1 MAQIIDPLEDAA
13 NTIQGFN
20 NETNDLIALGGDDT
34 IIGANLEDF
43 IRGGRGNDTITGGT
57 GADTVRFEYNASD
70 YISEFP
76 QPDGFPVPLLEKWGH
91 DVWTDFSIA
100 EGDKLDVSDAG
111 MGEQI
116 DHAWGIGELETIIA
130 NSSIVNGALR
140 FTWGSASITLQG
152 VTSLDQ
158 LIASMFVFD
167 TVDYDDYVLN
177 FSEDLVPDLIGDD
190 VQAYGG
196 GNDTASGGGG
206 KDQLYGEQGDDNLD
220 GGTGDDTL
228 YGGSGN
234 DTLYGGADGADV
246 LYGGAGN
253 DILSSNNTRNEIDKL
268 YGGAGNDT
276 YILSDMGEFDSDV
289 RRSDIFEDA
298 DGGIDTLIYKGIFY
312 QYSSLGFPLWFAH
325 VALPD
330 NVEWGIG
337 TGSALFML
345 GNALDNTL
353 IGTNKVL
360 DTDPGSTVAVND
372 LRGLGGNDT
381 IYGQAYSD
389 YLEGGTGNDSLMGQ
403 GGNDSLSGDGDND
416 TLEGGAGNDK
426 IWGGTGYDQLFGDD
440 NNDDLYGDG
449 DIDDLF
455 GGAGNDTLRGGDG
468 NDKLFGDGDND
479 RLDGGANSDTL
490 NGGSGNDTF
499 ITSSGNDEV
508 FGDTGND
515 TVTGIRAG
523 AFFFDGG
530 AGVDKLDMSD
540 ATGKISLTLKG
551 SNLAYV
557 FVNRVFDDTIKNV
570 ESVTGGKYADSLIG
584 DAAANWLHGGL
595 GLDTLTGGAGA
606 DRFVFATK
614 PSSSSN
620 YDRITD
626 FKTSDDK
633 IALDETIFKKI
644 GPTLSSSEFVTGTK
658 AKDSNDYIIYN
669 RAAGT
674 LSYDADGSGSGAAV
688 KFAVV
693 KSGLILKNTHFMLDD
708 F

>member
-1 MAQIIDPLEDAA
+1 MAQIIDPLADAA
-13 NTIQGFN
+13 NTIQGTAG
-20 NETNDLIALGGDDT
+20 ETNDLIALGGDDT
-34 IIGANLEDF
+34 IIGANLADF
-43 IRGGRGNDTITGGT
+43 IRGGRGNDTITGGA
-57 GADTVRFEYNASD
+57 GADTVRFEYNSLD

-158 LIASMFVFD
+158 LVASMFVFD
-167 TVDYDDYVLN
+167 TVEFNDYVLN
-177 FSEDLVPDLIGDD
+177 FSEDLSPDLIGDD

-196 GNDTASGGGG
+196 GSDTASGGGG
-206 KDQLYGEQGDDNLD
+206 NDQLYGEQGDDELD
-220 GGTGDDTL
+220 GGTGNDTL

-234 DTLYGGADGADV
+234 DTLYGGRDSDHLYGGSGNDILSALSDDEHSNESMYGGDGDDIYYVDTLIFSPLSFELLKRDSVWEEENGGIDTVVWSGASLLGNFYGYKLPDNVENFINKSGAFVGVPSQQFPQVQAVLGGIGNELNNVMIGSADFMNNLNGEAGDDE
-246 LYGGAGN
+246 LWGNYREDELRGGAGN
-253 DILSSNNTRNEIDKL
+253 DVLHGEGRRDVLLGEDNE
-268 YGGAGNDT
+268 
-276 YILSDMGEFDSDV
+276 
-289 RRSDIFEDA
+289 
-298 DGGIDTLIYKGIFY
+298 DTL
-312 QYSSLGFPLWFAH
+312 H
-325 VALPD
+325 
-330 NVEWGIG
+330 
-337 TGSALFML
+337 
-345 GNALDNTL
+345 
-353 IGTNKVL
+353 
-360 DTDPGSTVAVND
+360 
-372 LRGLGGNDT
+372 
-381 IYGQAYSD
+381 
-389 YLEGGTGNDSLMGQ
+389 
-403 GGNDSLSGDGDND
+403 
-416 TLEGGAGNDK
+416 
-426 IWGGTGYDQLFGDD
+426 
-440 NNDDLYGDG
+440 
-449 DIDDLF
+449 
-455 GGAGNDTLRGGDG
+455 GGDG
-468 NDKLFGDGDND
+468 NDRLEGGRHNDTLNGDAGND
-479 RLDGGANSDTL
+479 SLDGGTHSDTL

-515 TVTGIRAG
+515 TVTGISAG

-540 ATGKISLTLKG
+540 ATGRISLTLKG
-551 SNLAYV
+551 SNLAFV
-557 FVNRVFDDTIKNV
+557 FVNRIFDDTISNV
-570 ESVTGGKYADSLIG
+570 ESVVGGKFADSLIG
-584 DAAANWLHGGL
+584 DAAANWLDGGL

-626 FKTSDDK
+626 FKLSDDK

-644 GPTLSSSEFVTGTK
+644 GPTLSSSEFVTGTR

-669 RAAGT
+669 RNLGT